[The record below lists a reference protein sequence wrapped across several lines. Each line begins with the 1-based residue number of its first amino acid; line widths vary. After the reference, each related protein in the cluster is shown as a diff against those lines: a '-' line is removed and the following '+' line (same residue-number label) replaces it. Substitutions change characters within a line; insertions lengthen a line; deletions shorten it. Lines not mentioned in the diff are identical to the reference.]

1 MSPMNSEHEQDLH
14 EKNIF
19 INGREVKVSEKELT
33 FDQVVALS
41 GMPTGPEIVFT
52 ISYRKGHGE
61 KPEGSM
67 VEGGGPVNVMKGM
80 VFNVSS
86 TNRS

>member
-1 MSPMNSEHEQDLH
+1 MSEQEQHIHETS
-14 EKNIF
+14 IV
-19 INGREVKVSEKELT
+19 INGREVPVSEKELS
-33 FDQVVALS
+33 FDEVVALS
-41 GMPTGPEIVFT
+41 GMPTGPDIVFT

-67 VEGGGPVNVMKGM
+67 VEGGPPVKVKKEM

>member
-1 MSPMNSEHEQDLH
+1 MSTEHEQHVH
-14 EKNIF
+14 ETSIY
-19 INGREVKVSEKELT
+19 INGREVTISEKELT
-33 FDQVVALS
+33 FDEVVTLS

-52 ISYRKGHGE
+52 ISYRKGDSE

-67 VEGGGPVNVMKGM
+67 VEGGAPVKVKKDM

>member
-1 MSPMNSEHEQDLH
+1 MSSEHEQHVH
-14 EKNIF
+14 EASIY
-19 INGREVKVSEKELT
+19 INGREVAVSEKELT

-41 GMPTGPEIVFT
+41 GMPTGPDIVFT

-67 VEGGGPVNVMKGM
+67 VEGGSPVKVKKDM

>member
-1 MSPMNSEHEQDLH
+1 MSSEHEQHVH
-14 EKNIF
+14 ETSIY
-19 INGREVKVSEKELT
+19 INGREVTVSEKELT

-41 GMPTGPEIVFT
+41 RMPTGPEIVFT

-67 VEGGGPVNVMKGM
+67 VEGGAPVKVKKDM

>member
-1 MSPMNSEHEQDLH
+1 MSSEHEEHVH
-14 EKNIF
+14 ETNIY
-19 INGREVKVSEKELT
+19 INGREVMVSEKELT

-61 KPEGSM
+61 KSEGSM
-67 VEGGGPVNVMKGM
+67 VEGGAPVKVKKDM

>member
-1 MSPMNSEHEQDLH
+1 MSSEHEEHVH
-14 EKNIF
+14 ETSIY
-19 INGREVKVSEKELT
+19 INGREVMVSEKELT
-33 FDQVVALS
+33 FEQVVALS

-61 KPEGSM
+61 KSEGSM
-67 VEGGGPVNVMKGM
+67 VEGGSPVKVKKDM

>member
-1 MSPMNSEHEQDLH
+1 MNTEHESHVH
-14 EKNIF
+14 ETNIY
-19 INGREVKVSEKELT
+19 INGREVTVSEEELT

-41 GMPTGPEIVFT
+41 GMPTGPDIVFT
-52 ISYRKGHGE
+52 ISYRKGHSE

-67 VEGGGPVNVMKGM
+67 VEGGPSVKVKRGM

>member
-1 MSPMNSEHEQDLH
+1 MNSVDEQHVHETS
-14 EKNIF
+14 IY
-19 INGREVKVSEKELT
+19 INGREVEVREKELT

-67 VEGGGPVNVMKGM
+67 VEGGAPVKVKKDM